1 MTRKIIEIGPFK
13 ILLWDTQLFLIIVG
27 IIAVLGLIVALFVG
41 GIAWFAFH
49 AIGTS
54 EAADQARTYLRNNQV
69 LKQDIG
75 EVKDYGSFVTGNVN
89 AHNGDGEATLYLKVI
104 GEKRNVNARVDL
116 SYRNNRSWRVTGA
129 SYERDGETVD
139 LMQGY
144 GPPSSPTPPP
154 N

>member
-1 MTRKIIEIGPFK
+1 MSTRKI
-13 ILLWDTQLFLIIVG
+13 LLIIVG
-27 IIAVLGLIVALFVG
+27 IILVLGLIVGLFVG

-54 EAADQARTYLRNNQV
+54 EAAETARAYLRNNQV

-75 EVKDYGSFVTGNVN
+75 EVKDFGSFVTGSIN
-89 AHNGDGEATLYLKVI
+89 AHSGDGEATLYLKVI
-104 GEKRNVNARVDL
+104 AEKRNVNARVDL

-129 SYERDGETVD
+129 SYERDGQTVD

-144 GPPSSPTPPP
+144 EPSASPPPPS